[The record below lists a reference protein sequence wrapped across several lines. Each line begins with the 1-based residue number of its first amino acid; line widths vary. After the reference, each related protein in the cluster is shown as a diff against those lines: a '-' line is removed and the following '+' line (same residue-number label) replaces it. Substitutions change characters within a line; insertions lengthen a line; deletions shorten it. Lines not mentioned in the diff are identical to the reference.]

1 MVGGDPLGRGDGP
14 ALSWWLPEG
23 ATTQH
28 AYRIRTADGYDSGE
42 VAGDVQTLVRLP
54 GFDRS
59 RRATTA
65 RVRLMTD
72 AGESGWSE
80 PVAVGTGLLEESDWT
95 ATWVGPDDARPG
107 APGHRPAYWLRAPFE
122 VRRPGPARLHV
133 TSLGLYEVWVNGGR
147 VGDVELAPGYTQ
159 YRERVQVQTYDV
171 SDLVVPGPNVVAVL
185 LADGWFRGQ
194 IGMPRAA
201 DQYGTDLALRLQLED
216 AEAEVAV
223 TATDLLADLGAL
235 ARPRR
240 RPDRR
245 PA

>member
-1 MVGGDPLGRGDGP
+1 M
-14 ALSWWLPEG
+14 
-23 ATTQH
+23 
-28 AYRIRTADGYDSGE
+28 
-42 VAGDVQTLVRLP
+42 
-54 GFDRS
+54 
-59 RRATTA
+59 
-65 RVRLMTD
+65 
-72 AGESGWSE
+72 
-80 PVAVGTGLLEESDWT
+80 GTGLLEESDWT
-95 ATWVGPDDARPG
+95 ADVGRAPTSPGRG

-133 TSLGLYEVWVNGGR
+133 TSLGLHEVWVNGGR

-159 YRERVQVQTYDV
+159 YRRRVQVLAYDV

-201 DQYGTDLALRLQLED
+201 DQYGTDLALRLQVED

-223 TATDLLADLGAL
+223 ATDLRGPGRV